1 MKRKTLT
8 LTLSILA
15 CLALIGVGFAS
26 WIISADAIKEAE
38 GNIIVDTVADK
49 TYVVSGSWLDDKSSI
64 TFGAPAT
71 MNAHDPWLTDPW
83 LTNDSEGKTENLTV
97 TYQLTVK
104 YGDNTPAT
112 GIKDKITALVVAP
125 ENASYTA
132 AVNGG
137 LIIAPKNATVEE
149 TAEGSGIYN
158 ITVTYKW
165 GKHFADSA
173 DATEGVNPY
182 TYYNTKTATDKLSGT
197 ETTYMQDAKTSLETL
212 SKIEASVKFTLNI
225 TVVK

>member
-26 WIISADAIKEAE
+26 WIISANTSTKAE
-38 GNIIVDTVADK
+38 GSFIVDTVADK
-49 TYVVSGSWLDDKSSI
+49 TYVVSGEWLENKSSI
-64 TFGAPAT
+64 IFGAPDT
-71 MNAHDPWLTDPW
+71 MNAKNPW
-83 LTNDSEGKTENLTV
+83 LTNNSEGKTENLTV
-97 TYQLTVK
+97 TYQLTVT
-104 YGDNTPAT
+104 YGDGKKAT
-112 GIKDKITALVVAP
+112 GIANKITALVTAP
-125 ENASYTA
+125 ENANYTA
-132 AVNGG
+132 AVNGK

-173 DATEGVNPY
+173 EEGVNPY
-182 TYYNTKTATDKLSGT
+182 TYYNAKTATDKLSGS

-212 SKIEASVKFTLNI
+212 SRIEASVRFTLNI
-225 TVVK
+225 TVKK

>member
-26 WIISADAIKEAE
+26 WIISADTSTTAQ
-38 GNIIVDTVADK
+38 GSFIVGTV
-49 TYVVSGSWLDDKSSI
+49 SDKSYTVTDDWKDKKSEI
-64 TFGAPAT
+64 IFSAPT
-71 MNAHDPWLTDPW
+71 GDTTSGW
-83 LTNDSEGKTENLTV
+83 LTNDSAKKENLTV

-112 GIKDKITALVVAP
+112 GIKDKIITTVSAP
-125 ENASYTA
+125 ADPNYTA

-137 LIIAPKNATVEE
+137 LISAPTSATVEE
-149 TAEGSGIYN
+149 TAKGSGIYN

-173 DATEGVNPY
+173 EASEGVNPY
-182 TYYNTKTATDKLSGT
+182 TYYNGKEATGKLNGS

-212 SKIEASVKFTLNI
+212 SKIEASVKFTLSI
-225 TVVK
+225 TVKK

>member
-71 MNAHDPWLTDPW
+71 MNAHNPW

-112 GIKDKITALVVAP
+112 GIKDKITAIVVAP

-137 LIIAPKNATVEE
+137 LIIAHKNATVEE

>member
-26 WIISADAIKEAE
+26 WIISADTSTTAQ
-38 GNIIVDTVADK
+38 GSFIVDTV
-49 TYVVSGSWLDDKSSI
+49 SDKSYTVTGDWKDKKSEI
-64 TFGAPAT
+64 IFSAPT
-71 MNAHDPWLTDPW
+71 GDTTSGW
-83 LTNDSEGKTENLTV
+83 LTNDSAKKENLTV

-112 GIKDKITALVVAP
+112 GIKDKIITTVSAP
-125 ENASYTA
+125 ADPNYTA

-137 LIIAPKNATVEE
+137 LISAPTSATVEE

-173 DATEGVNPY
+173 EASEGVNPY
-182 TYYNTKTATDKLSGT
+182 TYYNGKEATGKLNGS

-212 SKIEASVKFTLNI
+212 SKIEASVKFTLSI
-225 TVVK
+225 TVKK